1 MRQDIEFRTGDGT
14 ILRGWHYAAQ
24 GRTGPAPAIV
34 MAHGFSAVK
43 EMYLDKYAEVFAA
56 AGLSALVFDNRNL
69 GASDGTPRQEID
81 PLQQIRDYRDA
92 ITFAQSLSGI
102 DPARIGVWGSSYSG
116 GHVLVVAATDRR
128 VKCVVSQ
135 VPLVSGHR
143 NVRRTVRADLVS
155 AVQGMFAAD
164 RAARYAGAA
173 PQTLPIVSDNP
184 AVLAA
189 MASADAFQWFTQ
201 TAAARA
207 PSWRNEVTLKSV
219 EMYTD
224 YEPGAHIGYIS
235 PTPLLMLIADDD
247 VVAVSDLAFEAYGK
261 ALEPKHLV
269 TLKGGHF
276 DAYAGQGFDVSAAA
290 ARDWFVR
297 HLAA

>member
-1 MRQDIEFRTGDGT
+1 MRENTEFAASDGT

-24 GRTGPAPAIV
+24 GRPGPAPTIV

-43 EMYLDKYAEVFAA
+43 EMYLDSFAEVFAA
-56 AGLSALVFDNRNL
+56 AGLACLVFDNRGF
-69 GASDGTPRQEID
+69 GASGGVPRQEAD
-81 PLQQIRDYRDA
+81 PQLQIRDYRDA
-92 ITFAQSLSGI
+92 ITFAQSLPGT

-143 NVRRTVRADLVS
+143 NVRRTVRADMV
-155 AVQGMFAAD
+155 AAIQAMFDAD
-164 RAARYAGAA
+164 RAARYAGKPPAMIPVVAQDPTGPAA
-173 PQTLPIVSDNP
+173 L
-184 AVLAA
+184 
-189 MASADAFQWFTQ
+189 ASADSFKWFTETQ
-201 TAAARA
+201 AARA
-207 PSWRNEVTLKSV
+207 PAWRNEATLRSV

-235 PTPLLMLIADDD
+235 PTPLLMLVADND
-247 VVAVSDLAFEAYGK
+247 VVAVSDLAFEAYGR

-276 DAYAGQGFDVSAAA
+276 DAYTGPGFDVASAA

-297 HLAA
+297 HLQP

>member
-1 MRQDIEFRTGDGT
+1 MRENIEFPTSDGT
-14 ILRGWHYAAQ
+14 ILRGWHYPAK
-24 GRTGPAPAIV
+24 GRTGPVPTIV

-43 EMYLDKYAEVFAA
+43 EMYLDCFAEVFAA
-56 AGLSALVFDNRNL
+56 AGLACLVFDNRGF
-69 GASDGTPRQEID
+69 GASGGTPRQEAD

-92 ITFAQSLSGI
+92 ITFAQSLPGS

-128 VKCVVSQ
+128 VTCVVSQ

-143 NVRRTVRADLVS
+143 NVRRTVRADMV
-155 AVQGMFAAD
+155 AAIQAMFDAD
-164 RAARYAGAA
+164 RAARYAGQPPAMIPVVAQDPTGPAA
-173 PQTLPIVSDNP
+173 L
-184 AVLAA
+184 
-189 MASADAFQWFTQ
+189 ASADSYKWFTETQ
-201 TAAARA
+201 AARA
-207 PSWRNEVTLKSV
+207 PAWRNEATLKSV

-235 PTPLLMLIADDD
+235 PTPLLMLVADND
-247 VVAVSDLAFEAYGK
+247 VVAVTDLAFEAYGR

-276 DAYAGQGFDVSAAA
+276 DAYTGPGFDIASAA
-290 ARDWFVR
+290 ARDWFVK
-297 HLAA
+297 HLT